1 MSALRRGRYAVA
13 TMHGSRALHL
23 YYRPTRW
30 FGLALIAACAT
41 AAPAPR
47 PHPAAVPVRPAAAPA
62 PAPAAAGLYSAE
74 QALRDVLSSPL
85 QYLGTGPWPGVD
97 RMLACVFRNQS
108 VFVVHAYCSLNE
120 INALRVDVYSPTRGR
135 VRLYAEARGAISAR
149 ARQDYFTFTT
159 ESEPNAGPEAR
170 LPRVALSMSYA
181 ALRDYDQRRY
191 AAYLPACFA
200 GTEFH
205 RQREGCLGA
214 LAARTS
220 EWSSLNR
227 VFLERV
233 SSDWYRLVK
242 ELRALAARY
251 GREPD

>member
-1 MSALRRGRYAVA
+1 M
-13 TMHGSRALHL
+13 
-23 YYRPTRW
+23 
-30 FGLALIAACAT
+30 
-41 AAPAPR
+41 
-47 PHPAAVPVRPAAAPA
+47 AAAPA
-62 PAPAAAGLYSAE
+62 PTADGLYSAE

-85 QYLGTGPWPGVD
+85 EHLGTGPWPGVD
-97 RMLACVFRNQS
+97 RMFACVFRNQR

-120 INALRVDVYSPTRGR
+120 TNALRVDVYSPTRGR
-135 VRLYAEARGAISAR
+135 VRLYAETRGAISAR
-149 ARQDYFTFTT
+149 SRQDYFTFTT

-170 LPRVALSMSYA
+170 LPQVALSMSYA

-205 RQREGCLGA
+205 RKREGCLGP
-214 LAARTS
+214 LATRES

-227 VFLERV
+227 AFLEYV
-233 SSDWYRLVK
+233 NNDWYRLVR
-242 ELRALAARY
+242 ELRTQATRY